1 MDNRKIMLELLLKGK
16 TLTISDMAF
25 KFDQLTNGI
34 LNITQNEIIG
44 PSKFCV
50 NYGWFDF
57 KICN

>member
-16 TLTISDMAF
+16 ILAISDMEF

-44 PSKFCV
+44 PSKFCTK
-50 NYGWFDF
+50 YGWFDF
-57 KICN
+57 EIHN